1 MLLIHP
7 ILTIGF
13 YQFLCLTIS
22 TLFIL
27 NKIFY
32 WIFFFFFAKNIKI
45 SYSEKYL
52 ESLRILLFW
61 QNSRAYL
68 HCSSVVKQLPPI
80 KTQLSLASGSGSALT
95 SSVEVGQRFQTLR
108 AQSVILSEY
117 LGGQQAKSCT
127 LLVVYII
134 IIITI

>member
-13 YQFLCLTIS
+13 YQFLCLNHFNIVYIKQDF
-22 TLFIL
+22 LL
-27 NKIFY
+27 D
-32 WIFFFFFAKNIKI
+32 FFLFFAKNIKI